1 MGKIEKFI
9 LAFDE
14 LNDDIMTI
22 REYVPKI
29 YKCGHPTC
37 SIFFFLDCITSF
49 KLCFF
54 LLCSIFFLKSNNV
67 ILAFSSMIWVNIM
80 VNPFKN
86 SRKWLNPKIY
96 NTNEGGC
103 LWGSFFC
110 ESQNLLFKS

>member
-37 SIFFFLDCITSF
+37 SIFFFWTALHLLNCA
-49 KLCFF
+49 FF
-54 LLCSIFFLKSNNV
+54 FYVQFL
-67 ILAFSSMIWVNIM
+67 F
-80 VNPFKN
+80 
-86 SRKWLNPKIY
+86 
-96 NTNEGGC
+96 
-103 LWGSFFC
+103 
-110 ESQNLLFKS
+110 